1 MGVHPGLG
9 ILHAGVVDD
18 GGQHVEGHEYHR
30 GGEAGEQQGH
40 DSGHNEDDVHPEQ
53 VGTQQ
58 GLLLLGEL
66 LLGISGGLESHGADA
81 LFLAGSQ
88 ECGDNQHTYQA
99 HQHGGKDGKEEGDG
113 VIAHAQRGGGTDGGA
128 APGQDIHGA
137 GGEGHNGGQR
147 SAAHAERV
155 IQRKQRGHT
164 DQEGDRSGAVQMD
177 DGSQNGGAD
186 ADFDGIGAYQV
197 QNALDDGAEGAGI
210 GQDAKEQNG
219 EDEHDAGGRHG
230 ADALGAGD
238 HVAQGLEVGEKVH
251 NTLRSLRGALRH
263 DRDEEAGDD
272 AGDHG
277 NYDQSHQ
284 RRYFFGHNQYQH
296 DDDRQESENC

>member
-1 MGVHPGLG
+1 MG
-9 ILHAGVVDD
+9 A
-18 GGQHVEGHEYHR
+18 
-30 GGEAGEQQGH
+30 
-40 DSGHNEDDVHPEQ
+40 N
-53 VGTQQ
+53 
-58 GLLLLGEL
+58 
-66 LLGISGGLESHGADA
+66 
-81 LFLAGSQ
+81 
-88 ECGDNQHTYQA
+88 C
-99 HQHGGKDGKEEGDG
+99 
-113 VIAHAQRGGGTDGGA
+113 GA

-284 RRYFFGHNQYQH
+284 RRCFLVIISTSMMMTVRNPRIAKGDIHITSSYFKQPLHTLLVLKEICKRHAKIG
-296 DDDRQESENC
+296 RCG

>member
-1 MGVHPGLG
+1 MG
-9 ILHAGVVDD
+9 A
-18 GGQHVEGHEYHR
+18 
-30 GGEAGEQQGH
+30 
-40 DSGHNEDDVHPEQ
+40 N
-53 VGTQQ
+53 
-58 GLLLLGEL
+58 
-66 LLGISGGLESHGADA
+66 
-81 LFLAGSQ
+81 
-88 ECGDNQHTYQA
+88 C
-99 HQHGGKDGKEEGDG
+99 
-113 VIAHAQRGGGTDGGA
+113 GA

-197 QNALDDGAEGAGI
+197 QNALDDGAKGAGI

-251 NTLRSLRGALRH
+251 NTLRSLRGALRY
-263 DRDEEAGDD
+263 DRDKETGDD

-277 NYDQSHQ
+277 DHNQGHQ
-284 RRYFFGHNQYQH
+284 RRCFFGHNQYQH